1 MTLRFGTDGVRGHE
15 DEFSDEFVVALGRAA
30 ARVLGDAAEPFVV
43 GRDPRRSGPGIE
55 RALVTGLEAEGLT
68 VELLD
73 VAPTPAVA
81 WVAAD
86 RGLAAA
92 MISAS
97 HNPAQDNGIKFFAAG
112 GRKLSD
118 AVEQQLEAEIDALLA
133 AGPGPSDPGSA
144 GPGDTSSTSTSPTST
159 SPTSTRPTSIGWAT
173 GELDRYA
180 QAMVGSLEGR
190 RLDGLTVVLDCANGA
205 SSALAGDLFAR
216 LGARVHV
223 LNASPDGDNINR
235 ECGSTHPAAL
245 AQAVVERGAD
255 VGLAFDGDADRVL
268 AVDETG
274 ALVDGDHIIAMCAID
289 RHERGQLVDDTVV
302 VTVMTNLG
310 FHLAMRARDITV
322 LQTAVGDRYVLEA
335 LEAGGYSLGG
345 EQSGH
350 VIFWGLATT
359 GDGMLTGVHLLDL
372 MARSG
377 RSLSALAADSMTRLP
392 QVLHNVRL
400 ATRQPGIVDQLAADI
415 AAASAT
421 LGETGRVLVRSSGT
435 EPLVRVMVEAP
446 DQDQASG
453 IAADLVAAVGR
464 LTQTVP
470 SGRA

>member
-15 DEFSDEFVVALGRAA
+15 DEFPDEFVIALGRAA

-43 GRDPRRSGPGIE
+43 GRDPRRSGPRIE
-55 RALVTGLEAEGLT
+55 RALVTGLQAEGLV

-118 AVEQQLEAEIDALLA
+118 AVEQRLEDEIDALLA
-133 AGPGPSDPGSA
+133 AGSDTPSGAPAPGVPDPGDPVVA
-144 GPGDTSSTSTSPTST
+144 A
-159 SPTSTRPTSIGWAT
+159 RARR
-173 GELDRYA
+173 ELDRYA
-180 QAMVGSLEGR
+180 GAVAASLDGR

-216 LGARVHV
+216 LGAEVHV
-223 LNASPDGDNINR
+223 RNDTPDGDNINR
-235 ECGSTHPAAL
+235 DCGSTHPAGL
-245 AQAVVERGAD
+245 ARAVVELGAD

-289 RHERGQLVDDTVV
+289 RHERGALVDDTVV

-310 FHLAMRARDITV
+310 FHLAMRERGIAV
-322 LQTAVGDRYVLEA
+322 VQTAVGDRYVLEA

-372 MARSG
+372 VARSG
-377 RSLSALAADSMTRLP
+377 RSLSTLAAASMTRLP

-400 ATRQPGIVDQLAADI
+400 ATGQPGIVDRLAADI
-415 AAASAT
+415 AAAAAT
-421 LGETGRVLVRSSGT
+421 LGETGRVLVRPSGT

-446 DQDQASG
+446 DEDQA
-453 IAADLVAAVGR
+453 AAVAAELVAAVGR
-464 LTQTVP
+464 LTETVP
-470 SGRA
+470 DSRA